1 MPHPY
6 HPLVFALA
14 LALVR
19 SAGGVV
25 PSQRRSTAV
34 HNNPLAPADAQFAE
48 AQFAEVQR
56 GGAARREHAFH
67 LHAMQQRFRRANAE
81 VVAAME
87 SA

>member
-1 MPHPY
+1 MPH
-6 HPLVFALA
+6 LVFALLVA

-48 AQFAEVQR
+48 VQR
-56 GGAARREHAFH
+56 GGAARRERAFH
-67 LHAMQQRFRRANAE
+67 LHATQQRFRRANAE

-87 SA
+87 VGMHVTS